1 MNHLNGKR
9 AVLYA
14 RSAAQLHQD
23 DQYTLPNLRVMEMR
37 KYAERMN
44 LEIVGEFVDED
55 FPVLQQNRP
64 QLQKMLEC
72 VTKSQC
78 NVLIVP
84 DLVRLAQSWQ
94 QIPDLLHTLRQSDVT
109 LISLADPEIE
119 YDVPMF
125 ERLTVVN
132 PAESEKRIRRE
143 YRHKTSDLPG

>member
-1 MNHLNGKR
+1 MNHWNGKR
-9 AVLYA
+9 AILYA

-23 DQYTLPNLRVMEMR
+23 DQYTLPNLRVMQMR
-37 KYAERMN
+37 EYAERMN

-72 VTKSQC
+72 VTKSRC

-84 DLVRLAQSWQ
+84 DLARLARSWQ

-109 LISLADPEIE
+109 LISFAEPETEYTIPLLEQLAA
-119 YDVPMF
+119 
-125 ERLTVVN
+125 VN